1 MFKEYLPS
9 VNRPVYN
16 YSMRGVV
23 TCFTGIRKKDEL
35 TKLVHLIHCMG
46 GSIRKD
52 LNTKITHL
60 ICNTSGGIK
69 YQ

>member
-1 MFKEYLPS
+1 
-9 VNRPVYN
+9 
-16 YSMRGVV
+16 MRGVV

-46 GSIRKD
+46 GSIRRD

-60 ICNTSGGIK
+60 ICNTSGGTK